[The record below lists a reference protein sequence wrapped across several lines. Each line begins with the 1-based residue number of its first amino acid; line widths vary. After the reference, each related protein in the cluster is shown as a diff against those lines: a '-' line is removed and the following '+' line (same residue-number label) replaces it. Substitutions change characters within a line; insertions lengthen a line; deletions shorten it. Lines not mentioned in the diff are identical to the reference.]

1 MQSAVSIVQIAQKSK
16 LIFVQSVEVNSNVAQ
31 TFCDR
36 FVHFAKSI
44 GKMHKN
50 RDFLVEKFVQN
61 TEQKNVL
68 CECESQLRAK
78 YVCGRPVKL
87 HKSFPHC

>member
-1 MQSAVSIVQIAQKSK
+1 MQGAVSIVQIAQKSK
-16 LIFVQSVEVNSNVAQ
+16 LIFVQPVEVNSNVAQ
-31 TFCDR
+31 TFFGR

-61 TEQKNVL
+61 AEQKNFP
-68 CECESQLRAK
+68 CECESQSRPK
-78 YVCGRPVKL
+78 YVCGRAVKL